1 MSIEIER
8 ETLPCG
14 VCGARVHELRRGRC
28 WGCYSRWAELRPV
41 GRGAA
46 CAICHERRR
55 DHLRLIEVHNRSLP
69 SCHTCAAKVVKL
81 FPVPE
86 TIEGIRQTL
95 RRDRRACERRGA
107 GVDQRIFPR
116 ERRVGDRRRP
126 PRAGGFADTDPAIL
140 LAAVDDLVIEIGD
153 GDMEVVEATQ
163 VRERP
168 RPPGDAA

>member
-1 MSIEIER
+1 
-8 ETLPCG
+8 
-14 VCGARVHELRRGRC
+14 
-28 WGCYSRWAELRPV
+28 
-41 GRGAA
+41 
-46 CAICHERRR
+46 
-55 DHLRLIEVHNRSLP
+55 LP